1 MELMELFTKAIAP
14 QVLARIFDTMPQF
27 VIITSFAGLFI
38 YKQLMKWNKARV
50 EKIKAKEVADEAK
63 ALIKEERSQAI
74 FKNTENL
81 IGKVDIIEKSQKEVV
96 KEIKVLRADYNTLNT
111 RVAVIETENRINSR
125 QENAIMTMLN
135 YIKNSIEKK

>member
-27 VIITSFAGLFI
+27 VIIASFAGLFM

-50 EKIKAKEVADEAK
+50 ENIKAKE
-63 ALIKEERSQAI
+63 ERSEAI

-81 IGKVDIIEKSQKEVV
+81 VNKIDTIEKSQKETA
-96 KEIKVLRADYNTLNT
+96 KEIKILRTEHNALDK
-111 RVAVIETENRINSR
+111 RVIVIETEIKINSK
-125 QENAIMTMLN
+125 QENAIIGTLN
-135 YIKNSIEKK
+135 YIKNSIDTNKNK

>member
-27 VIITSFAGLFI
+27 VIIASFAGLFI

-81 IGKVDIIEKSQKEVV
+81 IGKVDTIEKVQKEAA
-96 KEIKVLRADYNTLNT
+96 KEIKALRAEYNALDK
-111 RVAVIETENRINSR
+111 RVIKIETRDEINSK
-125 QENAIMTMLN
+125 QEGTIITMLN
-135 YIKNSIEKK
+135 RIFNSIEKK